1 MTKDLDEK
9 VLKKNFNHSNGY
21 WSCDEIFRLMIRRG
35 VYLYEYMNSSEKF
48 REIKLPPKHA

>member
-9 VLKKNFNHSNGY
+9 MLKKNFNHSNGY

-48 REIKLPPKHA
+48 REIKLTPKHA